1 MQKSEFLPFFFLSSN
16 LCCAKSLQLYLP
28 LYDAVDCC
36 PPGSSVHGILQA
48 RIRSGL
54 PCPPPG
60 DLPDP
65 GIKPKSFKSPVWQV
79 DPLLLAPPGKPKF
92 KPTFF
97 QVASP
102 LLDLIE
108 SFGET
113 KSQASNKDF
122 PQSSQVSIEKLK
134 EKYCLCLL
142 EIIRRASRLLRG
154 VICFLW
160 VKCIFIFYIKRYLK
174 CLC

>member
-1 MQKSEFLPFFFLSSN
+1 MLSHFSCIC
-16 LCCAKSLQLYLP
+16 LFMTLWTVARQAP
-28 LYDAVDCC
+28 LSM
-36 PPGSSVHGILQA
+36 GSSRQEYC
-48 RIRSGL
+48 SGL